1 LRVFHLVAPAAVGG
15 LEAVV
20 QALAL
25 AQKKKGYDV
34 RVIALLETGVLEPA
48 FLVRLRSGGVAVQAI
63 TAPAR
68 AFRHQRSALR
78 VMLADICPDVLHSH
92 GYLPDVLSASLG
104 TRFPGARVT
113 TVHGFTGGGWR
124 NRFYEL
130 LQRLS
135 HSRLDAVVTVSRKL
149 ASQLGS
155 FRPRARSIEYLQNSW
170 APTENLLT
178 RETAQAAVSLSATA
192 FNIGWVGRLSSEKGL
207 DVLIEALPALADLR
221 FHLTVFGDGPER
233 GVLERRA
240 VALGLTDRISWR
252 GVVSDA
258 PRLMP
263 AFDVFVLSSR
273 TEGTPISLLEAIH
286 AGVPIVATVVGGVP
300 DVVSAKEAV
309 LVESE
314 TPPALADALRRVHDD
329 RAAAATRAAS
339 ATKRL
344 ETDFAIAPWVDAY
357 EKIYER
363 AISARRPG

>member
-1 LRVFHLVAPAAVGG
+1 
-15 LEAVV
+15 
-20 QALAL
+20 
-25 AQKKKGYDV
+25 
-34 RVIALLETGVLEPA
+34 
-48 FLVRLRSGGVAVQAI
+48 
-63 TAPAR
+63 
-68 AFRHQRSALR
+68 
-78 VMLADICPDVLHSH
+78 
-92 GYLPDVLSASLG
+92 
-104 TRFPGARVT
+104 
-113 TVHGFTGGGWR
+113 
-124 NRFYEL
+124 
-130 LQRLS
+130 
-135 HSRLDAVVTVSRKL
+135 
-149 ASQLGS
+149 
-155 FRPRARSIEYLQNSW
+155 
-170 APTENLLT
+170 
-178 RETAQAAVSLSATA
+178 
-192 FNIGWVGRLSSEKGL
+192 
-207 DVLIEALPALADLR
+207 
-221 FHLTVFGDGPER
+221 
-233 GVLERRA
+233 
-240 VALGLTDRISWR
+240 LGLTDRISWR

-258 PRLMP
+258 PRLMS